1 MLPERSMSIRASGVV
16 DVVNSISSPVGG
28 VATCADETPRKERMH
43 AVIQIKKVKIFL
55 DLIQPPYWYK
65 VVISTGPYPKPTP
78 IVTCEL
84 YSVLR
89 PVTLTLYLL
98 SP

>member
-1 MLPERSMSIRASGVV
+1 MLPERSMSMRASGDVE
-16 DVVNSISSPVGG
+16 VVNSISSPVGG
-28 VATCADETPRKERMH
+28 AGACADEIPAKDTMH
-43 AVIQIKKVKIFL
+43 ALIQIKKVKIFMN
-55 DLIQPPYWYK
+55 LIKPPYWYK

-78 IVTCEL
+78 IVTCAL

-89 PVTLTLYLL
+89 PVTLTLNLL